1 MRRYNIL
8 FTSLSGRT
16 AGGGQ
21 ISLFLL
27 LERLNKKKFT
37 PYLIC
42 PCYGD
47 FLDRVN
53 KLGIETSVID
63 MGSIKNPNF
72 ISTALTICRLKKFI
86 DQKKIDLIHSDSPR
100 QAFYSGLAA
109 RWAGKPLIW
118 HVRVGDVE
126 NKFYDKL
133 LFFLAAR
140 VIAVSAAAKKR
151 LASLVSNTD
160 KLAVIYNA
168 VDLDEFGPH
177 LSGRGVREEFRI
189 EDDYLLVGTAGQ
201 LIPSKG
207 QDIFLR
213 AAAQVLK
220 KFSKAKFMV
229 VGAGSETYRK
239 SLNDLSQDLGISD
252 NVIFTGFRKDIPQI
266 MSSFDIV
273 VLSTYHFEG
282 LSRVVLE
289 AMASSKPVIATN
301 IGSNPEAIENGKT
314 GTLIPLGDV
323 ERLAE
328 SILEL
333 AENKDKRK
341 AIGEAGRRRAE
352 NLFRIERNVEQI
364 EKLYEAVLCQ
374 DM

>member
-1 MRRYNIL
+1 MRRHNIL
-8 FTSLSGRT
+8 FTSLSGQT

-42 PCYGD
+42 PSHGD
-47 FLDRVN
+47 FLEGVN
-53 KLGIETSVID
+53 RLGVETSVID

-72 ISTALTICRLKKFI
+72 VSTARTVFRLKKFI
-86 DQKKIDLIHSDSPR
+86 GQKKIDLIHSDSPR
-100 QAFYSGLAA
+100 QTFYAGLAA
-109 RWAGKPLIW
+109 RWTGKPLVW
-118 HVRVGDVE
+118 HVRVGDIE
-126 NKFYDKL
+126 NKFYDKF
-133 LFFLAAR
+133 LFSLAAR
-140 VIAVSAAAKKR
+140 VIAVSDSVKKR
-151 LASLVSNTD
+151 LARLVSNTD
-160 KLAVIYNA
+160 KLAVIYNG

-177 LSGRGVREEFRI
+177 LSGRRVREEFRLK
-189 EDDYLLVGTAGQ
+189 DDCLLVGTAGQ

-220 KFSKAKFMV
+220 KFSRAKFMV
-229 VGAGSETYRK
+229 VGTGSETYRK
-239 SLNDLSQDLGISD
+239 SLDDLCRDLGIRD

-273 VLSTYHFEG
+273 VLSTYHSEG

-323 ERLAE
+323 DQLADA
-328 SILEL
+328 ILEL
-333 AENKDKRK
+333 AENENKRK
-341 AIGEAGRRRAE
+341 AMGEAGRHRAE
-352 NLFRIERNVEQI
+352 NLFSLKRNVEQT
-364 EKLYEAVLCQ
+364 EELYEALLCQ

>member
-1 MRRYNIL
+1 MRRHNIL

-16 AGGGQ
+16 VGGGQ

-27 LERLNKKKFT
+27 LERLNKKKFM

-42 PCYGD
+42 PSDGD
-47 FLDRVN
+47 FLERVN

-63 MGSIKNPNF
+63 MGSIKKPNF
-72 ISTALTICRLKKFI
+72 ISTALTIRRLKKFI
-86 DQKKIDLIHSDSPR
+86 GQKKIDLIHSDSPR
-100 QAFYSGLAA
+100 QAFYAGLAA
-109 RWAGKPLIW
+109 RRTGKPLIW
-118 HVRVGDVE
+118 HVRVGDVQ

-133 LFFLAAR
+133 LFSLAAR
-140 VIAVSAAAKKR
+140 VIAVSDAAKKR
-151 LASLVSNTD
+151 LARLVSKTD
-160 KLAVIYNA
+160 KLAVIYNG

-177 LSGRGVREEFRI
+177 LSGRGVREEFRLK
-189 EDDYLLVGTAGQ
+189 DDCLLVGTAGQ

-229 VGAGSETYRK
+229 VGTGSEAYRK
-239 SLNDLSQDLGISD
+239 SLNDLSRDLRIRD

-273 VLSTYHFEG
+273 VLSTYHSEG

-301 IGSNPEAIENGKT
+301 IGSNPEAIESGRT
-314 GTLIPLGDV
+314 GTIIPVGDTD
-323 ERLAE
+323 RLAE

-333 AENKDKRK
+333 AENENKRK
-341 AIGEAGRRRAE
+341 AMGEAGRRRAE
-352 NLFRIERNVEQI
+352 NLFSIERNVEQI
-364 EKLYEAVLCQ
+364 ERLYEAVLCQ